1 LACSSIREAVVVA
14 RDEPK
19 RLVAYVVPRLSNEL
33 DDSSLI
39 DECRSSLKA
48 ALPDYMLP
56 SLFMRLDA
64 IPLTANGKLD
74 RKGLPAPDASL
85 GQHQYVA
92 PSTEVERMLCEVW
105 QQLLGVERVGV
116 SDNFFEL
123 GGHSLLAIQMLTQ
136 VNSNLSINLNLRE
149 VFTRNTIRPI
159 AQLIELEIKLN
170 NADLE
175 TQSNDD
181 SIQELDW

>member
-1 LACSSIREAVVVA
+1 
-14 RDEPK
+14 
-19 RLVAYVVPRLSNEL
+19 
-33 DDSSLI
+33 
-39 DECRSSLKA
+39 
-48 ALPDYMLP
+48 
-56 SLFMRLDA
+56 
-64 IPLTANGKLD
+64 
-74 RKGLPAPDASL
+74 
-85 GQHQYVA
+85 
-92 PSTEVERMLCEVW
+92 MLCEVW